1 MPSKYAALDDVAIHY
16 LHTGQSTLPEVRPPL
31 DRGELLLF
39 VHGAGSNAHTWHRQ
53 LDSFACRHS
62 AIAFDFP
69 AHGRSGGTEGL
80 ATVAAHVAFLQRFV
94 HQLELRP
101 VVLVGAAM
109 GGAIG
114 LELARESP
122 ELLRALVLTGT
133 PVRFDVSPQSLEI
146 WHDVTRGRRTQP
158 FSKHIFSAQ
167 TDFAVMREIWTE
179 QVQTDPR
186 VRYTDL
192 LACDGVD
199 FTARLSEVTL
209 PTLVITGRDDNFAT
223 PSEAA
228 HLCSLIPRARL
239 AVIDEAGEALVAEQ
253 PAAFHAAVEAFLTR
267 LD

>member
-1 MPSKYAALDDVAIHY
+1 MPSKYATLDDLAIHY
-16 LHTGQSTLPEVRPPL
+16 LHTGPSTLPDQPPPF
-31 DRGELLLF
+31 DRGELLIF
-39 VHGAGSNAHTWHRQ
+39 VHGAGSNAHAWHRQ
-53 LDSFACRHS
+53 LDFFACRHS
-62 AIAFDFP
+62 AVAFDFP

-80 ATVAAHVAFLQRFV
+80 ATVAAHVAFLERFV

-158 FSKHIFSAQ
+158 FSKHVFSTQ
-167 TDFAVMREIWTE
+167 SDFAVMREFWTE

-192 LACDGVD
+192 RACDGID
-199 FTARLSEVTL
+199 FAARLSEVTV
-209 PTLVITGRDDNFAT
+209 PTLVITGRDDTFAT
-223 PSEAA
+223 PSQAE
-228 HLCSLIPRARL
+228 HLRSLIPHSSL
-239 AVIDEAGEALVAEQ
+239 AVIDAAGEALVVEQ
-253 PAAFHAAVEAFLTR
+253 PAAFHAAVESFLAR